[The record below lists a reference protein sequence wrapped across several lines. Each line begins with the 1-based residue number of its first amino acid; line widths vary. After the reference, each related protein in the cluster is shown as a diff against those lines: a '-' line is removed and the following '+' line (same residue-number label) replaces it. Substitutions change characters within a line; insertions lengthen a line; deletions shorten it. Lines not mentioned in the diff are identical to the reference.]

1 MCTIIVNFPCFLLPG
16 TLWGYDYTYK
26 INVREFSMKYLNV
39 AITVLAISAQTA
51 MAAGS
56 VERKLFT
63 LEKSLNSENILNIH
77 AFTDSDCK
85 FVSGPNGFVDF
96 YWLMDKQNKKEVHPM
111 IRSKVQER
119 VKFLGLNG
127 PKDSFK
133 VRLNDLSEIKH
144 DLEDNNIEVK
154 AEIIAGVCT
163 VKSVIKLGA
172 SAKYK
177 KMNLE
182 RTYCD
187 VDKNFL
193 GVPSGCTY
201 LELQGKQ
208 VDTNEALKA
217 RFKGK

>member
-1 MCTIIVNFPCFLLPG
+1 MKFFNTVMTVIALG
-16 TLWGYDYTYK
+16 TFGAQA
-26 INVREFSMKYLNV
+26 
-39 AITVLAISAQTA
+39 AIAS
-51 MAAGS
+51 GS

-63 LEKSLNSENILNIH
+63 LEKSVNSENILNIH
-77 AFTDSDCK
+77 TFTDNDCK
-85 FVSGPNGFVDF
+85 FVSGNNGYIDF
-96 YWLMDKQNKKEVHPM
+96 YWLMDKQTKKEVHPM

-119 VKFLGLNG
+119 VKFLGLNAT
-127 PKDSFK
+127 KDSFK

-193 GVPSGCTY
+193 GVPSGCNY
-201 LELQGKQ
+201 LDLQGKQ
-208 VDTNEALKA
+208 IDTNEVLKV